1 MVAGLPASFSV
12 ATLQKTAYVLHPPY
26 NFCMASNNSFQPLH
40 TYTVLTHVRISSAS
54 LTYIALM
61 PVTTST
67 LLGTL
72 KLYDSYTTALLHG
85 EGISIISGTEKTDI
99 LDLKMRAHAWL
110 DQTRGT
116 RI

>member
-1 MVAGLPASFSV
+1 
-12 ATLQKTAYVLHPPY
+12 
-26 NFCMASNNSFQPLH
+26 
-40 TYTVLTHVRISSAS
+40 
-54 LTYIALM
+54 M

-99 LDLKMRAHAWL
+99 LDLKMRAHTWL